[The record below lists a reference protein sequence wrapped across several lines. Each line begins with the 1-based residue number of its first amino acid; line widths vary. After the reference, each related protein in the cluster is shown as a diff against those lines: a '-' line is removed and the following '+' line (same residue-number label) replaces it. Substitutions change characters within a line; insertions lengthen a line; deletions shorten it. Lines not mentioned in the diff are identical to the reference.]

1 MGVCELEEV
10 LSVDMVTSS
19 GVVVVGSGEDD
30 LDGVVRIFEPLLDF
44 FLAGWSLKGG
54 ESLFRVLALLLLG
67 LGMGSTRP
75 LGEE

>member
-1 MGVCELEEV
+1 MGVCELEVV

-30 LDGVVRIFEPLLDF
+30 LDGVVGVFEPLLDF

-54 ESLFRVLALLLLG
+54 ESLFRVLDLLWLG